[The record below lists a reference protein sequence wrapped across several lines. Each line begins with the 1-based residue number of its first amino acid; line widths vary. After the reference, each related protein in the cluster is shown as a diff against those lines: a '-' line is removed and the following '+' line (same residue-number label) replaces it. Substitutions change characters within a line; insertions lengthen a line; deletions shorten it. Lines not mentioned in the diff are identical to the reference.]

1 MPDHVVKRGL
11 DIPIKGQ
18 ATGEAISLEQ
28 PHTVAYAPQEF
39 RGVTPKVA
47 LKVGEPIREGQVLF
61 FDKTC
66 PEMVFRSPASGTL
79 KAIQRGARRVIVD
92 VVVEVGEGEPET
104 FATHTQSDLD
114 ALDAEAA
121 RALVLSSGM
130 WGAMKTRP
138 LDNVPRPDVTPQA
151 IVICGSETG
160 PLQPGAE
167 ALLGAADQAALQAA
181 VTLLGKLTDG
191 SVYLTH
197 RTGALPPAMNGLS
210 GAELHGF
217 SGPHPSGDPG
227 LQVNLLTPPRGTGQV
242 WTLRAW
248 DAVCLG
254 RFALEGRFET
264 ERVYAAVGTG
274 CTTPRLV
281 KTVLGA
287 PMKHIVGDAA
297 AGANRWIRGSVLTGE
312 AVDADRWAGFT
323 TRAVHVLPDDVPRF
337 LFGWAM
343 PMLGAWSFHKAFLSG
358 FTGAGAKQFD
368 LRPGLW
374 GGERAIVPVGY
385 YADVV
390 ATPDIVPDFLFKSI
404 IAGDLEE
411 SIQLGLLDITMEE
424 AALCT
429 FICPSKVEFDVILR
443 DGLALYEKEA

>member
-18 ATGEAISLEQ
+18 ATGEAISLEL
-28 PHTVAYAPQEF
+28 PSTVAYAPQEF
-39 RGVTPKVA
+39 RGVTAKVA
-47 LKVGEPIREGQVLF
+47 VKVGEPIRAGQVLF
-61 FDKTC
+61 FDKTN
-66 PEMVFRSPASGTL
+66 PEIVFRSPASGTL
-79 KAIQRGARRVIVD
+79 KAIERGARRVIVD

-104 FATHTQSDLD
+104 FEAHSQSQLDGLD
-114 ALDAEAA
+114 ADAA
-121 RALVLSSGM
+121 RSLALASGM
-130 WGAMKTRP
+130 WGALKTRP
-138 LDNVPRPDVTPQA
+138 LDNVPRADARPQA
-151 IVICGSETG
+151 VVICGSETG

-167 ALLGAADQAALQAA
+167 ALLDSSDQAALQAA
-181 VTLLGKLTDG
+181 VSLLSKLSEG
-191 SVYLTH
+191 PVYLTH
-197 RTGALPPAMNGLS
+197 RAGALPPAFSGIS

-217 SGPHPSGDPG
+217 SGPHPSGDPA
-227 LQVNLLTPPRGTGQV
+227 LQVNLLCPPRGSGHV
-242 WTLRAW
+242 WTIRAW

-254 RFALEGRFET
+254 RFALEGRFDT
-264 ERVYAAVGTG
+264 ERTYAAVGVG
-274 CTTPRLV
+274 CANPRLV
-281 KTVLGA
+281 KTLIGA
-287 PMKHIVGDAA
+287 PVQHIVGETLT
-297 AGANRWIRGSVLTGE
+297 GEQRWIRGSVLTGQ
-312 AVDADRWAGFT
+312 AVDGGRWAGFT

-337 LFGWAM
+337 MFGWAL
-343 PMLGAWSFHKAFLSG
+343 PMIGAWSFHKAFLSG
-358 FTGAGAKQFD
+358 FTGAGSKKFD

-443 DGLALYEKEA
+443 DGLALFEKEA